1 MINRS
6 YGRFFHAIKQKK
18 AAFTIE
24 LTLEASEFKKQLDE
38 LFNYVELLGKSVE
51 TVSERLKTLA
61 EIANATTKSSA
72 EAIREFSD
80 LADINK

>member
-6 YGRFFHAIKQKK
+6 YGRFFHDIKQKK